1 LQAPLTPLVAAT
13 SSEPIHTFEWGCD
26 TLTTVKWNPVET
38 STLAS
43 TANDRSIC
51 LYDIRTASA
60 VRKLIL
66 KVLLLPP
73 ALSG

>member
-1 LQAPLTPLVAAT
+1 MLFAVLSTTPVST
-13 SSEPIHTFEWGCD
+13 YEWGCD

-51 LYDIRTASA
+51 LYDIRTDTP

-66 KVLLLPP
+66 KVREP
-73 ALSG
+73 G